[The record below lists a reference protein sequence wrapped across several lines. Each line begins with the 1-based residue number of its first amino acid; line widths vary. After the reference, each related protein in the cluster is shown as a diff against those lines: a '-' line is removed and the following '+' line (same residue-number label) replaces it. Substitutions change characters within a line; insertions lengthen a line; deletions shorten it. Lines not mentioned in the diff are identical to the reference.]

1 MENSLRRIVSVLSP
15 VLIHILNQD
24 MAFAGIAIIR
34 TTLRGQDTF
43 CTFTIRLAAINHF
56 WGDCSWYISRDSCI
70 SRHGPRCSHRT
81 RKDSRDDVKE
91 KTISHGLCR
100 HFAEGSPVVEG
111 GHMSRGWWHA
121 LQALTSSGVMW
132 AGLPRLSY
140 FSSSFL
146 IEMLKA
152 RNWPRSSALLVVR
165 FVLGCKDTMITAVLY
180 VYIPI
185 KIEKAMLS
193 RSSFHVPSLAGVR
206 ESALGSV
213 GIIWNNW
220 WTVRSCRMIARWTG
234 NIVME
239 FMALY
244 SNIVTCPL
252 LDAARSAQAAHI
264 INGIITDLSQTGR

>member
-1 MENSLRRIVSVLSP
+1 MCLDKILSV
-15 VLIHILNQD
+15 
-24 MAFAGIAIIR
+24 
-34 TTLRGQDTF
+34 
-43 CTFTIRLAAINHF
+43 RLPSVKHF
-56 WGDCSWYISRDSCI
+56 LEDNSWYISRDSCI

-213 GIIWNNW
+213 GIIWKSW
-220 WTVRSCRMIARWTG
+220 WTVGYFRVVARWTG
-234 NIVME
+234 NIVTE
-239 FMALY
+239 FMSLCSVRGCTMALRWGY
-244 SNIVTCPL
+244 ISRLVCSGWEPL
-252 LDAARSAQAAHI
+252 LISRHEAFLREM
-264 INGIITDLSQTGR
+264 TDGPIFPFPHV